1 MRLGKFRDN
10 GGNVNNDMFTLSL
23 SDDFV
28 KDIENTEFENED
40 INDLRIITKS
50 GKRNGYKKVTIPIVN
65 KIYTCLEEYILKYEL
80 MGASY
85 YKDCVNT
92 NTGYFVY
99 NYSWVETYER
109 VEETT
114 ESVWYIIGRDKLY
127 FDKQEMKRM
136 LANYNLIEDN

>member
-10 GGNVNNDMFTLSL
+10 GGNENNDMFTLSL

-50 GKRNGYKKVTIPIVN
+50 GKRNGYKKVTIPIVREL
-65 KIYTCLEEYILKYEL
+65 YTCLEEYILKYEL

-85 YKDCVNT
+85 YKSFVNT
-92 NTGYFVY
+92 NIGYFVY

-114 ESVWYIIGRDKLY
+114 ESGWYIIGMDKLY

>member
-1 MRLGKFRDN
+1 MRLGKFRDD

-23 SDDFV
+23 SDEFV
-28 KDIENTEFENED
+28 KDVEDTEFEDEE
-40 INDLRIITKS
+40 INDLKIITKS
-50 GKRNGYKKVTIPIVN
+50 GKRNGYKKVIIPIVREL
-65 KIYTCLEEYILKYEL
+65 YTCLEEYILKYEL
-80 MGASY
+80 TGASY

-114 ESVWYIIGRDKLY
+114 ESVWYIIGSIPVIQK
-127 FDKQEMKRM
+127 
-136 LANYNLIEDN
+136 